1 MRGVGRTRPAEKAK
15 EKAKEKVTE
24 EKKNMKAMEDL
35 GAKEDS
41 RTRER

>member
-15 EKAKEKVTE
+15 EKGTE
-24 EKKNMKAMEDL
+24 EKKNMKALEDL
-35 GAKEDS
+35 GAKEDI